1 MGKDDVPRERNLS
14 NLKIFTQVLN
24 QIDVE
29 YFVRFGTLLGF
40 ILENNR
46 SLRMMTISIFD

>member
-14 NLKIFTQVLN
+14 NLKIVTQVLN

-29 YFVRFGTLLGF
+29 YFVRFGTLLGY
-40 ILENNR
+40 IREQQIIENDDD
-46 SLRMMTISIFD
+46 IDF